1 MCDLFTC
8 FLFKQKTA
16 YEMRISDLR
25 SDVCSSDLGR
35 PQLRHSTPVRPELVE
50 GLFFFGTI
58 ERKGRPRLGSG
69 VSPNGLEGSLD
80 MKTLVWVEHD
90 GSSVKDATL
99 AAVTAASKLG
109 EVHLLVAGEG
119 VDGVDK
125 AASEIA
131 GVGKVHVADNAAF
144 APNLPETIPPP
155 ELGKATGRE

>member
-58 ERKGRPRLGSG
+58 ERKGRPRIGSG

-99 AAVTAASKLG
+99 AAVTAASKPG

-119 VDGVDK
+119 VDGVAK
-125 AASEIA
+125 AASA
-131 GVGKVHVADNAAF
+131 TPRGGQGTVASSPAA
-144 APNLPETIPPP
+144 APN
-155 ELGKATGRE
+155 